1 MSKLSKKSVVY
12 FEPSIYQAL
21 NIKAAMT
28 KRSISELINEIDLLS
43 LHEDQQDLLAFE
55 ERKDVPT
62 LSYEELLEDL
72 EAHGKL

>member
-28 KRSISELINEIDLLS
+28 KRSISELINEIVLLS